1 MEEQRVNE
9 KEEEE
14 PLLVF
19 TPDEELSARQQEL
32 ISKLRIHTRFSSH
45 CAIYTLTREP
55 SSLDDID
62 FRKYGNPIK
71 IWRDN
76 ETFLSIQKAVACRRV
91 FYDKAQFP
99 FSVFLGPFMRD
110 RLYGTVYGATDEAV
124 LETVTFFCSLPHAN
138 VAESV
143 LCMSYNLIDTAI
155 NLQSVVDFAA
165 LREDQLIRILK
176 SNPKRQLELE
186 IGSWSLEQARILAT
200 QPFPLNLKFTKIREG
215 WTGIGP
221 KDDGSEF
228 INHLEKRTTCFGSL
242 TLGDPDSN
250 RTPLPISREM
260 LERIMNL
267 EGKIDTLT
275 IGLLNP
281 GVVLLPFSA
290 KVGALTYKVR
300 ANHLQPSHFDT
311 LDIATKRLDLIVG
324 ADILRDLKDV
334 YISFCDRVSEL
345 GHFERLAFNPRVLR
359 ERDATTVSHL
369 AQAFSKAI
377 RGNSNLTCLYL
388 GVIELLPSSDSQ
400 LIDLFE
406 ALGEAEKLRTV
417 RLNRM
422 PLVEYY
428 SDEEDYYRLSQPY
441 FLMFE
446 RLLSRNRNLTV
457 LDIDGERITNG
468 TTINKIYALNFF
480 YNGAAKLVKESTAI
494 RSSLV
499 ATALTESAAAN
510 FQYSAQLLS
519 FHTDMLC
526 ESLKGAILSDDD
538 NVDAAGPV
546 NEQSDSYL

>member
-1 MEEQRVNE
+1 
-9 KEEEE
+9 
-14 PLLVF
+14 
-19 TPDEELSARQQEL
+19 
-32 ISKLRIHTRFSSH
+32 
-45 CAIYTLTREP
+45 
-55 SSLDDID
+55 
-62 FRKYGNPIK
+62 
-71 IWRDN
+71 
-76 ETFLSIQKAVACRRV
+76 
-91 FYDKAQFP
+91 
-99 FSVFLGPFMRD
+99 MRD
-110 RLYGTVYGATDEAV
+110 RLYGTVYGTTDEAV
-124 LETVTFFCSLPHAN
+124 LETVTFFCSLPHSN

-165 LREDQLIRILK
+165 LREDQLIRILQ

-200 QPFPLNLKFTKIREG
+200 QSFPLNLKFTKIREG

-228 INHLEKRTTCFGSL
+228 INHLEIRRTCFGSL
-242 TLGDPDSN
+242 TVGDPYSQG
-250 RTPLPISREM
+250 TPLPISREM
-260 LERIMNL
+260 LERILNL

-281 GVVLLPFSA
+281 GQVLLPFSA
-290 KVGALTYKVR
+290 KVNALTYKVK

-311 LDIATKRLDLIVG
+311 LDIATKRLDLIVR
-324 ADILRDLKDV
+324 ADNLRDLMDV

-345 GHFERLAFNPRVLR
+345 GHFERLAFNPKALR
-359 ERDATTVSHL
+359 GSDAITVSHL

-377 RGNSNLTCLYL
+377 RGNSNLTCLYI

-400 LIDLFE
+400 LIDLFK

-417 RLNRM
+417 SLHRF

-428 SDEEDYYRLSQPY
+428 SDVEDYHRLCQPFY
-441 FLMFE
+441 SLLE
-446 RLLSRNRNLTV
+446 RLLSRNRKITV

-468 TTINKIYALNFF
+468 TTIDKIYALNFF
-480 YNGAAKLVKESTAI
+480 YNGAAKLLKESTAR

-499 ATALTESAAAN
+499 VTALTESAAAN

-519 FHTDMLC
+519 FHTDLLW
-526 ESLKGAILSDDD
+526 EFLEDAFLSDDD
-538 NVDAAGPV
+538 NVDAARPV
-546 NEQSDSYL
+546 LEQSDSNH